1 MSVGGM
7 RPGAVDDLG
16 EFITAARGE
25 VEADLLLRGGRV
37 VNVFTHEIVETS
49 VALRGDRIVGLGDLP
64 AREVIDLDGRYVCPG
79 LIDAH
84 VHIEISMLP
93 PHRFADAVLPHGV
106 TSVVCDPHEIANVLG
121 LDGVRYMLD
130 VSEGLD
136 LSVFMMAPSCVPT
149 SSMETSGAA
158 LGAQD
163 LVALADH
170 PRVLG
175 LAEVMNYPGVLAGS
189 GDVLDKLRG
198 FAGRPVD
205 GHVPGLTGPDLQA
218 YAGAGISSDHE
229 SVTADE
235 AREKLRLGMT
245 VFLREAS
252 NARNLVDLLPAVD
265 EYTARRCAF
274 ATDDRVP
281 GELLRDGSI
290 DSLVRLAIRDGLD
303 PVTAVTMATLN
314 PAEHYGLRDRGAVA
328 PGRRADL
335 LVTSDLR
342 SLPVELV
349 VAGGRVV
356 ARDGRRLRDSV
367 AAVAT
372 LPSTFHVAWPADL
385 RLPARGR
392 RARVIGIVE
401 EQLVTTAHVEEV
413 RVEDGIAVA
422 DPDRDLLRVSVIERH
437 RATGNVGMGFV
448 RGFGL
453 RRGAMASSVA
463 NDCHNLVVVAVDDA
477 DGLLAA
483 RTVADM
489 GGGIAVVDSGE
500 LRAAMSLPLAGLMA
514 DRAPEVVADE
524 LDAVTSAVR
533 RLGCTVP
540 APFMAMS
547 FLALPVI
554 PHLKLTDRGLVDVDA
569 FAFTDVFVDELRQQA
584 G

>member
-1 MSVGGM
+1 MSIRG
-7 RPGAVDDLG
+7 RRARAVDDLG
-16 EFITAARGE
+16 EFIRAARGA

-49 VALRGDRIVGLGDLP
+49 IAVRGDRIVGLGDLP
-64 AREVIDLDGRYVCPG
+64 ARETMDLEGRYVCPG

-121 LDGVRYMLD
+121 VQGVRYMLD

-136 LSVFMMAPSCVPT
+136 LSVLVMAPSCVPT
-149 SSMETSGAA
+149 SSMETAGAA
-158 LGAQD
+158 LGAED

-189 GDVLDKLRG
+189 DDVLDKLRA
-198 FAGRPVD
+198 FAGRPLD

-218 YAGAGISSDHE
+218 YAGTGISSDHE
-229 SVTADE
+229 SVTAEE

-252 NARNLVDLLPAVD
+252 TARNLIDVLPAVD
-265 EYTARRCAF
+265 QYTARRCAF

-281 GELLRDGSI
+281 GELLADGSI
-290 DSLVRLAIRDGLD
+290 DSLVRLAISGGLD
-303 PVTAVTMATLN
+303 PVTAVTMATHN

-335 LVTSDLR
+335 VVTSDLR
-342 SLPVELV
+342 TLPVELV

-367 AAVAT
+367 AAAAAA
-372 LPSTFHVAWPADL
+372 LPDTFHVAWRPDL
-385 RLPARGR
+385 RLPAGGG

-401 EQLVTTAHVEEV
+401 DQLLTTAHVEEV
-413 RVEDGIAVA
+413 RVEDGVAVA
-422 DPDRDLLRVSVIERH
+422 DPTRDMLRLSVIERH

-453 RRGAMASSVA
+453 RHGAMASSVA
-463 NDCHNLVVVAVDDA
+463 NDCHNLVVIAVDDA

-483 RTVADM
+483 RAVADM
-489 GGGIAVVDSGE
+489 GGGIAVAVNGR
-500 LRAAMSLPLAGLMA
+500 LRATIALPLAGLMA

-524 LDAVTSAVR
+524 LDEATSVVR
-533 RLGCTVP
+533 QLGCTVR

-569 FAFTDVFVDELRQQA
+569 FAFTDVFVD
-584 G
+584 

>member
-1 MSVGGM
+1 MSIAAM
-7 RPGAVDDLG
+7 GAAGVDDLG
-16 EFITAARGE
+16 EFIRAARGA
-25 VEADLLLRGGRV
+25 VEADVLLRGARV
-37 VNVFTHEIVETS
+37 VNVFTHEIVETA

-121 LDGVRYMLD
+121 VPGVRYMLD

-136 LSVFMMAPSCVPT
+136 LSVFVMAPSCVPT

-158 LGAQD
+158 LGAD
-163 LVALADH
+163 ELVALGDH

-175 LAEVMNYPGVLAGS
+175 LAEVMNFPGVLAGS
-189 GDVLDKLRG
+189 GDVLDKLCL
-198 FAGRPVD
+198 FAGRPLD

-218 YAGAGISSDHE
+218 YAGTGISSDHE
-229 SVTADE
+229 SVTAEE

-252 NARNLVDLLPAVD
+252 NARNLIDVLPAVD
-265 EYTARRCAF
+265 EYTAPKCAF

-290 DSLVRLAIRDGLD
+290 DALVRLAIRSGLD
-303 PVTAVTMATLN
+303 PVTAIAMATRN
-314 PAEHYGLRDRGAVA
+314 PAEHYGLLDRGAVV

-342 SLPVELV
+342 AFPVELV
-349 VAGGRVV
+349 IAGGRIV
-356 ARDGRRLRDSV
+356 ARDGQRLRDS
-367 AAVAT
+367 AVPADT
-372 LPSTFHVAWPADL
+372 LPDTFRVAWPADL

-401 EQLVTTAHVEEV
+401 DQLITTAHVEEV
-413 RVEDGIAVA
+413 LVQDGVAVA
-422 DPDRDLLRVSVIERH
+422 DPDRDLLRLSVIERH

-463 NDCHNLVVVAVDDA
+463 NDCHNLVVVAVDDE

-483 RTVADM
+483 RTVAGM
-489 GGGIAVVDSGE
+489 GGGIAVSADGKP
-500 LRAAMSLPLAGLMA
+500 LAAIALPLAGLMA
-514 DRAPEVVADE
+514 DQAPEVVADQ
-524 LDAVTSAVR
+524 LDAVTTAVR
-533 RLGCTVP
+533 QLGCAVP

-569 FAFTDVFVDELRQQA
+569 FAFTDVFVD
-584 G
+584 

>member
-1 MSVGGM
+1 VVYSAASVSDDL
-7 RPGAVDDLG
+7 REFISAARGAVD
-16 EFITAARGE
+16 
-25 VEADLLLRGGRV
+25 ADLLLRGGRV
-37 VNVFTHEIVETS
+37 VNVFTHEIQETA
-49 VALRGDRIVGLGDLP
+49 VALRGGRIVGLGDLP
-64 AREVIDLDGRYVCPG
+64 AREVIDLDGAYVCPG

-84 VHIEISMLP
+84 VHIEISMMP
-93 PHRFADAVLPHGV
+93 PHRFADLVMPHGV

-121 LDGVRYMLD
+121 VEGIRYMLD

-136 LSVFMMAPSCVPT
+136 LSVLVMAPSCVPT

-158 LGAQD
+158 LGADD

-175 LAEVMNYPGVLAGS
+175 LAEVMNFPGVLAGD
-189 GDVLDKLRG
+189 GEVLDKLRG
-198 FAGRPVD
+198 FAGRPLD

-218 YAGAGISSDHE
+218 YTGAGISSDHE
-229 SVTADE
+229 SVAADE

-252 NARNLVDLLPAVD
+252 NARNLLDLLPAVD
-265 EYTARRCAF
+265 EHTARHCAF

-290 DSLVRLAIRDGLD
+290 DALVRLAIRGGLD
-303 PVTAVTMATLN
+303 PVTAITMATLN

-335 LVTSDLR
+335 FVTSDLR
-342 SLPVELV
+342 ELPVDLV

-356 ARDGRRLRDSV
+356 ARDGQRLRDSV
-367 AAVAT
+367 ASAAA
-372 LPSTFHVAWPADL
+372 LPDTFHVAWPADL
-385 RLPARGR
+385 RLPAGGR
-392 RARVIGIVE
+392 RARVIGIVVD
-401 EQLVTTAHVEEV
+401 QLVTTAHVEDV
-413 RVEDGIAVA
+413 RVEDGVAVA
-422 DPDRDLLRVSVIERH
+422 DPDRDMLRMSVIERH

-463 NDCHNLVVVAVDDA
+463 NDCHNIVVVAADDE
-477 DGLLAA
+477 DGLAA
-483 RTVADM
+483 AHAVADM
-489 GGGIAVVDSGE
+489 GGGIAVVVGGE
-500 LRAAMSLPLAGLMA
+500 LQAAMALPIAGLMA
-514 DRAPEVVADE
+514 DEPPEVVADQ
-524 LDAVTSAVR
+524 LDAATSAAR
-533 RLGCTVP
+533 QLGCAVP

-569 FAFTDVFVDELRQQA
+569 FAFTDVFVD
-584 G
+584 